1 MIEFLVF
8 GNVTVAVAILVA
20 VALTLALIN
29 QLFLWIG
36 RLALSLDNPNAPDIL
51 KGNWVWSKLPKT
63 VMYHDNLVEDDGGY
77 YLKYDEFQYYDR
89 VSEDRWLNRYV
100 RWKEYCKFSSKE
112 EAMASKKYTQ
122 CHEFNWGL
130 LGGIISID
138 LVILWLQHHFLSA
151 VWVLSTVG
159 IVLMLRYISNALWN
173 TQSKTKDNTDR
184 IQKIENTLNDDTP
197 PKED

>member
-8 GNVTVAVAILVA
+8 GNVTVAVAILVT

-36 RLALSLDNPNAPDIL
+36 HLVLSLDNPNAPDIL
-51 KGNWVWSKLPKT
+51 KENWVWSKLPKT

-77 YLKYDEFQYYDR
+77 YLKYNAFRYYDR
-89 VSEDRWLNRYV
+89 VSEDRWSNGQV

-112 EAMASKKYTQ
+112 EAMASKKYMQ

-184 IQKIENTLNDDTP
+184 IQKIENTL
-197 PKED
+197 KED